1 MIFAMQ
7 DLLYQYNPWW
17 ERKDFLADARPR
29 SRYVDRLLTLLSEK
43 RAVLLSGLRRVG
55 KSTIMRLV
63 ADALIEQGTSPQ
75 AILYVSLDDYVLRPN
90 SILDVVTTFRQIHKL
105 SVDDPIFLLLD
116 EITAKDD
123 FHQQLKTLIDRGR
136 VAVIAA
142 ASSSSLLKDQQA
154 LLTGRS
160 TTVEVQPL
168 AFEEYLRFR
177 GIEIPRRDYHLLDTY
192 FRDYVRTGGLPEH
205 VLSPSRDYLMNLVDD
220 IIQKDIAAFHG
231 VRDHQVVRD
240 YFTLLMERSGTQI
253 SINKIGNILE
263 LSPDTSRRYLG
274 YFEDTYL
281 VHLVSRWGKTNERI
295 LSPKK
300 IYACDLG
307 IKHLF
312 IGGRDWGNYFENY
325 VYLRLRQYQDVYY
338 VRSGEHEL
346 DFLTSDNTLIEAKY
360 NTELEGKQ
368 KKAFDAF
375 PAKRKRVLTS
385 VRDISVIDEIWE
397 T

>member
-1 MIFAMQ
+1 ME

-17 ERKDFLADARPR
+17 ERRGFLVDVRPR
-29 SRYVDRLLTLLSEK
+29 NRYVDRLVYLLSEK

-63 ADALIEQGTSPQ
+63 ADALIRQGTSPK

-90 SILDVVTTFRQIHKL
+90 SVLDVVTAFRQIHKL
-105 SVDDPIFLLLD
+105 SVDDPVVLLLD

-123 FHQQLKTLIDRGR
+123 FHQQLKTLIDRGGD
-136 VAVIAA
+136 AVIAA

-205 VLSPSRDYLMNLVDD
+205 VLSPRRDYLMNLVDD
-220 IIQKDIAAFHG
+220 IIQKDITAFHG

-240 YFTLLMERSGTQI
+240 YFTLLMERSGRQV
-253 SINKIGNILE
+253 SINKIGNILG

-281 VHLVSRWGKTNERI
+281 VHLISRWGKTNERI

-312 IGGRDWGNYFENY
+312 IGDRDWGSYFENY
-325 VYLRLRQYQDVYY
+325 VYLRLRRYQDVYY

-346 DFLTSDNTLIEAKY
+346 DFLTSDNTLMEAKY
-360 NTELEGKQ
+360 NAELEGKQ
-368 KKAFDAF
+368 KEAFDAF
-375 PAKRKRVLTS
+375 PAERKRVLTS
-385 VRDISVIDEIWE
+385 VRDISVIDEMWK

>member
-1 MIFAMQ
+1 MEE
-7 DLLYQYNPWW
+7 LLYQYNPWW
-17 ERKDFLADARPR
+17 EGAEFVAHVRPR
-29 SRYVDRLLTLLSEK
+29 GRYVDRLVDVLSEK

-63 ADALIEQGTSPQ
+63 ADALITQGTLPQ

-105 SVDDPIFLLLD
+105 SVDDPVVLLLD
-116 EITAKDD
+116 EVTAKDD
-123 FHQQLKTLIDRGR
+123 FHQQLKTLIDREL
-136 VAVIAA
+136 VAIIAA
-142 ASSSSLLKDQQA
+142 ASSRSLLKDQQA

-220 IIQKDIAAFHG
+220 IIQKDITAFHG
-231 VRDHQVVRD
+231 LRDHQVVRD
-240 YFTLLMERSGTQI
+240 YFSLLMERSGKQV
-253 SINKIGNILE
+253 SINKLGNILG

-274 YFEDTYL
+274 YFQDTYL
-281 VHLVSRWGKTNERI
+281 VHLVPRWGTTNERI

-300 IYACDLG
+300 VYACDLG

-312 IGGRDWGNYFENY
+312 IGDRDWGSYFENY
-325 VYLRLRQYQDVYY
+325 VYLQLRRYQEVYY
-338 VRSGEHEL
+338 VRSGEQEL
-346 DFLTSDNTLIEAKY
+346 DFLTSDKTLIEAKY
-360 NTELEGKQ
+360 NAELEGKQ
-368 KKAFDAF
+368 KDAFDGF
-375 PAKRKRVLTS
+375 PAKRKHVLKS
-385 VRDISVIDEIWE
+385 VRDIDVIDSIWE

>member
-1 MIFAMQ
+1 MIWGVEE
-7 DLLYQYNPWW
+7 LLYQYNPWW
-17 ERKDFLADARPR
+17 EGTEFVADVRPR
-29 SRYVDRLLTLLSEK
+29 GRYVDRLVDVLSEK

-63 ADALIEQGTSPQ
+63 ADALITQGTLPQ
-75 AILYVSLDDYVLRPN
+75 RILYVSLDDYVLRPN
-90 SILDVVTTFRQIHKL
+90 SILDVVTRFRQIHKL
-105 SVDDPIFLLLD
+105 SVDDPVVLLLD
-116 EITAKDD
+116 EVTAKDD

-136 VAVIAA
+136 IAVIAA

-168 AFEEYLRFR
+168 SFEEYLRFR

-220 IIQKDIAAFHG
+220 IIQKDITAFHG
-231 VRDHQVVRD
+231 LRDHQVVRD
-240 YFTLLMERSGTQI
+240 YFSLLMERSGKQV
-253 SINKIGNILE
+253 SINKLGNILG

-274 YFEDTYL
+274 YFQDSYL
-281 VHLVSRWGKTNERI
+281 VHLVPRWGKTNERI

-300 IYACDLG
+300 VYACDLG

-312 IGGRDWGNYFENY
+312 IGDRDWGSYFENY
-325 VYLRLRQYQDVYY
+325 VYLQLRRYQEVYY
-338 VRSGEHEL
+338 VRSGEQEL
-346 DFLTSDNTLIEAKY
+346 DFLTSDETLIEAKF
-360 NTELEGKQ
+360 NAELEGKQ
-368 KKAFDAF
+368 KDAFDAF
-375 PAKRKRVLTS
+375 PAKRKHVLKS
-385 VRDISVIDEIWE
+385 VRDIDVIDRIWE

>member
-1 MIFAMQ
+1 MIWGVEE
-7 DLLYQYNPWW
+7 LLYQYNPWW
-17 ERKDFLADARPR
+17 EGTEFVADVRPR
-29 SRYVDRLLTLLSEK
+29 GRYVDRLVDVLSEK

-63 ADALIEQGTSPQ
+63 ADALITQGTLPQ
-75 AILYVSLDDYVLRPN
+75 RILYVSLDDYVLRPN
-90 SILDVVTTFRQIHKL
+90 SILDVVTRFRQIHKL
-105 SVDDPIFLLLD
+105 SVDDPVVLLLD
-116 EITAKDD
+116 EVTAKDD

-136 VAVIAA
+136 IAVIAA

-168 AFEEYLRFR
+168 SFEEYLRFR

-220 IIQKDIAAFHG
+220 IIQKDITAFHG
-231 VRDHQVVRD
+231 LRDHQVVRD
-240 YFTLLMERSGTQI
+240 YFSLLMERSGKQV
-253 SINKIGNILE
+253 SINKLGNILG

-274 YFEDTYL
+274 YFQDSYL
-281 VHLVSRWGKTNERI
+281 VHLVPRWGKTNGRI

-300 IYACDLG
+300 VYACDLG

-312 IGGRDWGNYFENY
+312 IGDRNWGSYFENY
-325 VYLRLRQYQDVYY
+325 VYLQLRRYQEVYY
-338 VRSGEHEL
+338 VRSGGQEL
-346 DFLTSDNTLIEAKY
+346 DFLTSDETLIEAKF
-360 NTELEGKQ
+360 NAELEGKQ
-368 KKAFDAF
+368 KDAFDAF
-375 PAKRKRVLTS
+375 PAKRKHVLKS
-385 VRDISVIDEIWE
+385 VRDIDVIDRIWE